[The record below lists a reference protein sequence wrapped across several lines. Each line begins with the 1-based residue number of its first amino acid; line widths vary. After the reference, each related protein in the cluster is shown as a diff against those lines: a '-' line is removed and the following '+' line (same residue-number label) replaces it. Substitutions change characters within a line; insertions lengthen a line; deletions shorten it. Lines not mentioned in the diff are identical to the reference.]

1 MPDEK
6 DREKEMETLSR
17 AIVEAIVKSR
27 SVRKA
32 ISKLSNK
39 EDLFS
44 GSLMVLM
51 LKLQSLADSTNKDDE
66 GAFVDDAE
74 HGAVIEDEISL
85 LAKNKPIN
93 SDIYDEGKK
102 LTPNEAAF
110 RKFLSDNFDQQK
122 WLKRHGLNL

>member
-51 LKLQSLADSTNKDDE
+51 LKLQSLADSASIDDE
-66 GAFVDDAE
+66 EAFSDEAR
-74 HGAVIEDEISL
+74 HGAVIEDEINL
-85 LAKNKPIN
+85 LAKKKPID
-93 SDIYDEGKK
+93 SDIYEEGKK